1 MCSNNSEKLTSNQRR
16 KGIKKNGGKHNI
28 IKVGDYFETNN
39 GGCFVVDYKDNRN
52 VYIDFVGYEGL
63 THKVNA
69 DDLRKKAVKNYYKPD
84 IFGKGFFGIGEYKSV
99 INGKSTEEYESW
111 SGMMERGYSP
121 KLKEKHPT
129 YRDCSVCEEWHDF
142 QVFAKWYT
150 LQKFYGHGYSL
161 DKDLLVKGNKLYSP
175 ETCTLLPRGLNSMLS
190 APNKSKSGLMLGV
203 RKEGTRYS
211 SRIGLG
217 SFGRKYLGS
226 FNTEIE
232 AHEAYVTARERYI
245 KNKALEWANR
255 IEWEAF
261 VALMDWTVYQ

>member
-99 INGKSTEEYESW
+99 INGKSAEEYESW

-129 YRDCSVCEEWHDF
+129 YRDCSVCEEWYDF

-150 LQKFYGHGYSL
+150 LQEFYGHGYSL

-261 VALMDWTVYQ
+261 VALMKWTVY